1 MSLTC
6 QSQKPATSSLVA
18 AKGPSMTVRFGPSK
32 ATRLPSRDGFSP
44 SPACMM
50 PALTSSSLNRPMA

>member
-18 AKGPSMTVRFGPSK
+18 AKGPVD
-32 ATRLPSRDGFSP
+32 DGAAVAVEGDALAFARRR
-44 SPACMM
+44 PA
-50 PALTSSSLNRPMA
+50 